1 MSTAVHI
8 WINRQPVVLGLGVS
22 WEITV
27 MNGRE
32 RLSTGTSHYEPDHV
46 PSDISGSNVTGTH
59 CDVYK
64 RLVGYFGVGT
74 TVSICE
80 EI

>member
-1 MSTAVHI
+1 
-8 WINRQPVVLGLGVS
+8 
-22 WEITV
+22 

-46 PSDISGSNVTGTH
+46 PLDISGSNVTGTH